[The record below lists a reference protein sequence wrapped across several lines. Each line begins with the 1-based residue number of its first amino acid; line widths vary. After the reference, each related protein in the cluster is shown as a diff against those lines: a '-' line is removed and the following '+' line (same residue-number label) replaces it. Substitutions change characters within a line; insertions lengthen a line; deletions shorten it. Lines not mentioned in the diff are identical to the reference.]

1 MTPAVD
7 LDALLSDLDG
17 KVKTELASTPTVQDV
32 GHELDVD
39 DLPITARR
47 WLKVTDVVA
56 VVADLKNSTKLGT
69 GKWAQSTASIYEAAT
84 GNVVSIFDQFGA
96 DFLAIQGDGV
106 FALFWGDKR
115 VQRALCAGIT
125 VKTFSLDLVARLE
138 DKWDNIAE
146 IGTGY
151 KVGIANSRILVK
163 KVGTPRNP
171 AQQEPVWAGKAVN
184 YATKAAQ
191 SADAEELVVTGSI
204 WDLIENNDY
213 LALSCP
219 CGDGPSE
226 SIWEDFQIDRLPDG
240 DLDAAGRV
248 LGATWCVNHGAD
260 YCAAVLGGKTTRDD
274 VSEAR
279 LALAK
284 THMQNAWWAKAQSER
299 QSRLARQRGLAS

>member
-1 MTPAVD
+1 MNA
-7 LDALLSDLDG
+7 
-17 KVKTELASTPTVQDV
+17 
-32 GHELDVD
+32 
-39 DLPITARR
+39 LPITACR

-56 VVADLKNSTKLGT
+56 VVADLKNSTTLGT
-69 GKWAQSTASIYEAAT
+69 GKWAQSTASICEAAT
-84 GNVVSIFDQFGA
+84 GNVVSIFEQFDA

-151 KVGIANSRILVK
+151 EVGIANSRILVK

-204 WDLIENNDY
+204 WDSIENNDY

-226 SIWEDFQIDRLPDG
+226 SMWEDFTIDRLPDG

-248 LGATWCVNHGAD
+248 LGAAWCVNHGAD
-260 YCAAVLGGKTTRDD
+260 YCAAVLAGKTTRND

-284 THMQNAWWAKAQSER
+284 THMQNAWWAKVQNER
-299 QSRLARQRGLAS
+299 KSRLARQRGLAS